1 MLSDFSQLGLRR
13 IRQYSAP
20 FRRIIVNYTLQIEDL
35 HLVLSL
41 YKVSPIGAG
50 VAPMPRSRSV
60 GPWISFVAKNKDCFF
75 VYELQE
81 KAGRERGG
89 KRGVGGGG
97 GGGRQGV
104 LLGSLDLRLYSISE
118 QISSFSKVYL
128 FWIFFCV

>member
-1 MLSDFSQLGLRR
+1 M
-13 IRQYSAP
+13 
-20 FRRIIVNYTLQIEDL
+20 
-35 HLVLSL
+35 LSL
-41 YKVSPIGAG
+41 YKVSPIRAG

-89 KRGVGGGG
+89 KAGGWGGGG
-97 GGGRQGV
+97 GEGGRQGV

-128 FWIFFCV
+128 FWIFFLCIVKLP